1 MIDKLLGAF
10 DRFQQR
16 HHLPGFIYAV
26 VKKYGEDDAGYQA
39 ALLTY
44 YGFLAI
50 FPLLL
55 IVTTLTSFLAT
66 SHPEWQDTIIKSMT
80 DYFPVLGSQLS
91 EHVHGLNKNGLALV
105 IGILFTLYGARG
117 IADSFRHGVNQ
128 IWQIPRIDRE
138 KFPKS
143 LLKSMELIVVG
154 GIGLIIASL
163 AVAATAGSGHG
174 AVHRLLPI
182 AIDILLLF
190 WLFDFLLN
198 ICLPQHVT
206 IKEARAGAITAA
218 VGLVIL
224 QAFGGYLLGRE
235 LKNLDAL
242 YSSFAIT
249 LGLLF
254 WIYLQAQVLYYS
266 VEVSAVK
273 AEKLWP
279 RSIKGNLTA
288 ADRKAY
294 ARLASKE
301 RIISQEHI
309 NTSFDG

>member
-1 MIDKLLGAF
+1 MKVIDSSLSAF

-16 HHLPGFIYAV
+16 RKLPGFVYAV
-26 VKKYGEDDAGYQA
+26 IKKYGEDEAGYQA

-55 IVTTLTSFLAT
+55 ILTTLTSYV
-66 SHPEWQDTIIKSMT
+66 PEWQDTIIKAMT
-80 DYFPVLGSQLS
+80 SYFPVLGSQLS
-91 EHVHGLNKNGLALV
+91 EHVQTLNKNGLALV

-117 IADSFRHGVNQ
+117 IADSFRHGVNH
-128 IWQIPRIDRE
+128 IWQVPRVKRE

-143 LLKSMELIVVG
+143 LIKSMELIIVG
-154 GIGLIIASL
+154 GIGLIIAAL
-163 AVAATAGSGHG
+163 AVAATAGAWHGLGHRIIPV
-174 AVHRLLPI
+174 AL
-182 AIDILLLF
+182 DIFLLF

-206 IKEARAGAITAA
+206 IKEARAGALTAA

-224 QAFGGYLLGRE
+224 QVFGGYI
-235 LKNLDAL
+235 LKHQLNNLDAL
-242 YSSFAIT
+242 YSTFAVT

-266 VEVSAVK
+266 IEVSAVK
-273 AEKLWP
+273 SEKLWP
-279 RSIKGNLTA
+279 RSLRGDLTA
-288 ADRKAY
+288 ADKKAY
-294 ARLASKE
+294 TRLAGKE
-301 RIISQEHI
+301 RIVDQEHI
-309 NTSFDG
+309 ATSFDK